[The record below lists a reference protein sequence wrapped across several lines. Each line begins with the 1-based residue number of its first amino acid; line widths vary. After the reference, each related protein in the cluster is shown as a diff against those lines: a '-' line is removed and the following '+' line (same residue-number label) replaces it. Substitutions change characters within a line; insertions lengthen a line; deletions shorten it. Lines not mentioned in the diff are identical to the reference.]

1 MTVPFKELA
10 GSPVENYGP
19 NGINAQRKVV
29 CSWADRYDL
38 RDELLGDGYSFNTTP
53 AAVYPNNE
61 ELIAMTVRIEPY
73 KDAPPGWQGQLSTTP
88 FDEIGTHIADY
99 DVGDAESKTTRAM
112 ITVGYELIPLTTL
125 SWPTGEVP
133 GGNQQPIEPQ
143 TFLTYRRSSST
154 EYMLLKG
161 GGGLRWESD
170 LQDLEPP
177 KEAFPTQR
185 IPVTDHILTWHRV
198 LDPPWEAINL
208 VKGTV
213 NREEWFGFPAQ
224 TILFDKEDSER
235 QFYMFG
241 SGGGDPLQA
250 SWRITYTF
258 RERRIKYIDENG
270 VDQIGGWCH
279 SWREEPAGEA
289 SWDRLVRVAPITSGG
304 QFTGWTFRSDS
315 QGRRIYIY
323 NESEA
328 NAANANT
335 TAKDFLN
342 LFRYQHHLP

>member
-1 MTVPFKELA
+1 VTVPFKELA
-10 GSPVENYGP
+10 GSPIENYGA

-61 ELIAMTVRIEPY
+61 ELIAMTVRIEPFN
-73 KDAPPGWQGQLSTTP
+73 DAPPGWQGQLSTTQ
-88 FDEIGTHIADY
+88 FDEIGRHIADY

-112 ITVGYELIPLTTL
+112 ISISYELIPLTTL
-125 SWPTGEVP
+125 TWPTGEAP
-133 GGNQQPIEPQ
+133 GDPEPQ

-161 GGGLRWESD
+161 GAGFRWEDD
-170 LQDLEPP
+170 LDLEPP
-177 KEAFPTQR
+177 KESFPTLR

-213 NREEWFGFPAQ
+213 NRDAFFGFPEQ
-224 TILFDKEDSER
+224 TILFDKEESER

-250 SWRITYTF
+250 AWRITYTF
-258 RERRIKYIDENG
+258 RERQIKFRDQNG
-270 VDQIGGWCH
+270 DAQIGGWCH
-279 SWREEPAGEA
+279 TWREEPTNEA
-289 SWDRLVRVAPITSGG
+289 TFARLTRATWLPQGGPAADGIWDHTEDPDGNFIFIYDESGA
-304 QFTGWTFRSDS
+304 T
-315 QGRRIYIY
+315 I
-323 NESEA
+323 
-328 NAANANT
+328 ANANV

-342 LFRYQHHLP
+342 LFRYQHQLPSST